1 MKMALEMLEH
11 LENVIVPFWDKL
23 QDKENGGFYGYMT
36 YNLELDKTAEKGC
49 ILNSRILWFYSAT
62 YNLNHDKKN
71 LKYAEHAYNFLKNVF
86 LDKKYGGVFWM
97 ADYTGKITDSIKH
110 TYNQAFAIYAL
121 AEYYKATKNEE
132 ALDLAKELFEI
143 IEMHCKDMYGY
154 LEEFDEEWN
163 EKSNEMLSE
172 CGVISKKTTNTHLH
186 VLEAY
191 TNLYSVWKDERVKNQ
206 LLYILDIFKV
216 RIYDENQHVFK
227 IFFDE
232 EWNVTIDVK
241 SFGHDIETCW
251 LIDRAAEVIGD
262 KEVTED
268 VRSYIPKV
276 AAKIHELAY
285 SDHGMNNECVE
296 GKLDTDRIWWVQAEA
311 VIGFYNNFQI
321 TKDKK
326 YCDAAMNMWDYI
338 KSTIVDKRNSGEW
351 FWKVS
356 EDGQPYKDKPIVEP
370 WKCPYHNSRMC
381 IEIVRRTM

>member
-62 YNLNHDKKN
+62 YNLNHDEKN
-71 LKYAEHAYNFLKNVF
+71 LMYAEHAYNFLKNVF

-97 ADYTGKITDSIKH
+97 ASYKGEITDSRKH

-132 ALDLAKELFEI
+132 ALNLAKKLFEI
-143 IEMHCKDMYGY
+143 IEMKCKDMYGY

-163 EKSNEMLSE
+163 EKENEMLSE

-206 LLYILDIFKV
+206 LLYILDIFKI
-216 RIYDENQHVFK
+216 RIYDEKQHVFK

-262 KEVTED
+262 KEVIED

-276 AAKIHELAY
+276 AEKIHEIAY

-296 GKLDTDRIWWVQAEA
+296 GKLDTDRVWWVQAEA

-326 YCDAAMNMWDYI
+326 YCEAAMNMWDYI
-338 KSTIVDKRNSGEW
+338 KSTIVDKRDGGEW

-356 EDGQPYKDKPIVEP
+356 KDGQPYEDKPIVEP